1 MYVEFSMFSN
11 YNNIKKVVTWSY
23 STPQKNILGDDN
35 MKKYRF
41 TERVY
46 DSINKDTVD
55 RKLGIFREDEF
66 YTNTIDIYR
75 KQYGEYIDLNIYH
88 HLYWS
93 LHGEAEITTEYKYYL
108 EDVSDPRDV
117 FILLP
122 LDWYAK
128 E

>member
-1 MYVEFSMFSN
+1 
-11 YNNIKKVVTWSY
+11 
-23 STPQKNILGDDN
+23 
-35 MKKYRF
+35 MKKYKF
-41 TERVY
+41 TEKAY

-55 RKLGIFREDEF
+55 RKLGVFKAGKS

-93 LHGEAEITTEYKYYL
+93 LHGEAESTTEYKYYL
-108 EDVSDPRDV
+108 EDVSNPRDV

-122 LDWYAK
+122 LDYYI
-128 E
+128 EE

>member
-1 MYVEFSMFSN
+1 MFSY
-11 YNNIKKVVTWSY
+11 YNSIKMVVTWNKFH
-23 STPQKNILGDDN
+23 TTKNILGDGN

-41 TERVY
+41 TEKAY

-55 RKLGIFREDEF
+55 RKLGIFKAGKS

-108 EDVSDPRDV
+108 EDVSNPRDV